1 MLYTFVLGTP
11 VYAEDR
17 HLGKLE
23 RIIVDNGIANQITVA
38 PGLLGIERVV
48 PINDIVETSTDSV
61 QLRITDE
68 DWRAYSA
75 FQIQQAFGGSQE
87 VVPGQGLVPGHPA
100 ITANATNTSQTTA
113 LGTTYTERTVSQMS
127 VVLSSKTKV
136 VDDNAPDTEYHLKGM
151 VVDTGR
157 PQQLLLEN
165 DTIVPFE
172 SITMLDEQRIHLR
185 GIHARPVLDADRGY
199 EQIAAI
205 DPLGDERR

>member
-87 VVPGQGLVPGHPA
+87 VVPGPGFSARTSSHNSECNKYESNNSTWHDLYRA
-100 ITANATNTSQTTA
+100 YRFTNVGCAVIQ
-113 LGTTYTERTVSQMS
+113 
-127 VVLSSKTKV
+127 
-136 VDDNAPDTEYHLKGM
+136 DKG
-151 VVDTGR
+151 
-157 PQQLLLEN
+157 
-165 DTIVPFE
+165 
-172 SITMLDEQRIHLR
+172 S
-185 GIHARPVLDADRGY
+185 
-199 EQIAAI
+199 
-205 DPLGDERR
+205 